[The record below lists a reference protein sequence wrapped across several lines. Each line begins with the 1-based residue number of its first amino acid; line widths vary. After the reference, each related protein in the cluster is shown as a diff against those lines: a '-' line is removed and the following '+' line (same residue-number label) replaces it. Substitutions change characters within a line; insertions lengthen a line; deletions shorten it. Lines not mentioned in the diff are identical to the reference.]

1 MCKHVAD
8 QGEVDTSKH
17 NDVDFVERSAA
28 AMDPHQPAEEALGFT
43 AAALQVAVVTL
54 RITPV
59 EPGKDNKVGRRVQTP
74 RSESRRPPWRHP

>member
-43 AAALQVAVVTL
+43 GGATSCRRNVT
-54 RITPV
+54 
-59 EPGKDNKVGRRVQTP
+59 DNTG
-74 RSESRRPPWRHP
+74 